1 MDRVDEKVREGF
13 WRRKVVA
20 ESTDRVSPAA
30 SSIRPHAEQVD
41 EEVAGELDR
50 EHLRDDVEVRHERG
64 LQDDGNVRRVEE
76 LDGVRR
82 ILATVASGLDGEI
95 NAETLENED

>member
-1 MDRVDEKVREGF
+1 MDRVNEKMREGF
-13 WRRKVVA
+13 WRREVVA
-20 ESTDRVSPAA
+20 ETTDGVRPSA

-50 EHLRDDVEVRHERG
+50 EHLRDDIEVRHERG

-82 ILATVASGLDGEI
+82 ILATVASRLDGEI

>member
-1 MDRVDEKVREGF
+1 MDRVNEKMREGF
-13 WRRKVVA
+13 WRRQVVA
-20 ESTDRVSPAA
+20 ETTDGVRPSATG
-30 SSIRPHAEQVD
+30 IRPDAEQVD
-41 EEVAGELDR
+41 EEVSCELDR